1 MSLIKLIQN
10 FNRKKRTL
18 FTTPSHNQGVIMAP
32 KSEKLLGKKVF
43 KADFSEIE
51 DFDNLASPNGLIL
64 DSELKA
70 AEIYQSKFSFYLP
83 NGSTSGILSMM
94 LSLLS
99 QNDKVLITRN
109 CHKSIYNGLVLTG
122 AYPIWLTPKKNE
134 EWGVFK
140 PINSQDVE
148 EILELQRDIKVFIMT
163 NPSYEGVIC
172 DVSKIAEVCK
182 KYNVYLIVDEA
193 HGALWNFDKTI
204 GTPSIYLKADATIQ
218 SLHKTAGALNPSA
231 IMHISKDS
239 TIDIDKVQDS
249 LNLINTTSPS
259 YPILANIEGTI
270 DFLNSKKGK
279 NAISKLLLNIY
290 NFKKSL
296 SRYENI
302 HIFSENNDVTK
313 ILIKI
318 DGIDGFTLSELLFD
332 KFKIEDELANEKSVL
347 FLTGIGTTKSKLNKL
362 KKALIK
368 ISKQVSSETGSE
380 FEEQKCTE
388 ICEPKVVFSP
398 QKVYNMDYKSV
409 KVEACI
415 GQISKELIINYPPGM
430 PIIIPGELIQES
442 HLPLLKDYTTIK
454 VLNN

>member
-1 MSLIKLIQN
+1 
-10 FNRKKRTL
+10 
-18 FTTPSHNQGVIMAP
+18 
-32 KSEKLLGKKVF
+32 
-43 KADFSEIE
+43 
-51 DFDNLASPNGLIL
+51 
-64 DSELKA
+64 
-70 AEIYQSKFSFYLP
+70 
-83 NGSTSGILSMM
+83 
-94 LSLLS
+94 
-99 QNDKVLITRN
+99 
-109 CHKSIYNGLVLTG
+109 
-122 AYPIWLTPKKNE
+122 
-134 EWGVFK
+134 
-140 PINSQDVE
+140 
-148 EILELQRDIKVFIMT
+148 
-163 NPSYEGVIC
+163 
-172 DVSKIAEVCK
+172 
-182 KYNVYLIVDEA
+182 
-193 HGALWNFDKTI
+193 
-204 GTPSIYLKADATIQ
+204 
-218 SLHKTAGALNPSA
+218 
-231 IMHISKDS
+231 MHISKDS